1 MKVPATL
8 VGIEMA
14 FGGGGQ
20 DGGGG
25 GSEWAGGVSVQEE
38 GKKMK
43 PVRRNDA
50 DVMRDARH
58 WVSPC

>member
-1 MKVPATL
+1 MNVPGTF
-8 VGIEMA
+8 VGLDLGW
-14 FGGGGQ
+14 GGGGQ
-20 DGGGG
+20 VGGGG
-25 GSEWAGGVSVQEE
+25 GSEGAGGVSVQEE

-58 WVSPC
+58 